1 MAHTTE
7 IESPQL
13 AGSSVIANGAICGA
27 TATQHFLSLCYPSI
41 CLFLSLFFTKRE
53 RDPHPLPQRDHL
65 RSEKR
70 KKRREGSK
78 EGGEIYTSSF
88 ISKGD
93 RKCKCLSV
101 ECSVKCTVHRQFR
114 RIAGGTGLVRSYASV
129 RSRVT
134 RAGRINGQ
142 QAVPF
147 LSDHGY
153 PVALVDRHGIEG
165 PADLERGIPVD
176 HGAHSRH
183 GIAPIHGP
191 VGHFERG
198 DARRH
203 CRRDNNRLDRWR
215 GNVSIHASV
224 V

>member
-1 MAHTTE
+1 MLTRGSERSDEKDRKKEGIYIYIYIYA
-7 IESPQL
+7 
-13 AGSSVIANGAICGA
+13 SSVFSRMSV
-27 TATQHFLSLCYPSI
+27 H
-41 CLFLSLFFTKRE
+41 RE
-53 RDPHPLPQRDHL
+53 
-65 RSEKR
+65 
-70 KKRREGSK
+70 
-78 EGGEIYTSSF
+78 
-88 ISKGD
+88 
-93 RKCKCLSV
+93 C
-101 ECSVKCTVHRQFR
+101 VKCTVHRQLR

-134 RAGRINGQ
+134 RAGRINGE

-176 HGAHSRH
+176 HGADSRY
-183 GIAPIHGP
+183 GITPIHGL

-198 DARRH
+198 DAWRH

>member
-1 MAHTTE
+1 MRLQPNTF
-7 IESPQL
+7 
-13 AGSSVIANGAICGA
+13 
-27 TATQHFLSLCYPSI
+27 FLSAIHPSVY
-41 CLFLSLFFTKRE
+41 FSLSFHEERE
-53 RDPHPLPQRDHL
+53 RFPPPPPERPPC
-65 RSEKR
+65 SEKR

-88 ISKGD
+88 ISKVY
-93 RKCKCLSV
+93 LSV